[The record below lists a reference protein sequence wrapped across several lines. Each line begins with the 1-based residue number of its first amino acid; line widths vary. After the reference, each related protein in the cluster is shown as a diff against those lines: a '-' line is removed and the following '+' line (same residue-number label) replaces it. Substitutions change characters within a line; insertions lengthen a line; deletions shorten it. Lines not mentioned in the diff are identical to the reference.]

1 MKKTSGIFAVLF
13 AIASVAIAQN
23 QNIKLISSD
32 GEPDIQTSFH
42 NGERYLHKS
51 DFNLKT
57 AQYDIDPGVYPEG
70 DYMSNS
76 TFTPDGQTVI
86 LTNKGT
92 NMLTIWDWATR
103 EVLANV
109 DVGEYPSCVAANND
123 YAVVGC
129 QFADSIY
136 FIDLSDYSVAAVIP
150 SFEQP
155 CSIEL
160 SPDGN
165 IAYVACDI
173 DDICMAIYIADQ
185 SIIGQIDNF
194 PIYLNTFSWAAG
206 VGRYWEKYN
215 GFVVLPD
222 GGRIAIAEPQGGD
235 VVFYSTNTYIETDRL
250 SIATPRALG
259 FSGDGN
265 FMVCAANPDYN
276 CFVHQIDLS
285 DLSIPHVVEVTGN
298 SLSTNAIVANQ
309 DGSKAYIGTGNN
321 TSTLIKFE
329 TEDFISFSST
339 YTAFW
344 LGVSHDHQ
352 YAVSGQN
359 RFSIIDFET
368 ESVADQYIGLNQSFG
383 AVSPVAYH
391 VFGYDPLRYE
401 GAYFFDF
408 TDPGDIDYLG
418 TELSG
423 LDPEGDTPGAI
434 AINNDRTRAATA
446 GNLSYNSSVIDL
458 ESMETITAVP
468 LEESCYDVKITPD
481 GQWAVCGGYNLN
493 TIKIIDLSD
502 NTLATTIYT
511 GQRPMIVEMSPDGQY
526 AYIGNIKQNTLSVV
540 ELDGANSSL
549 VTSVPCGVIGVSYAF
564 YGIRSAV
571 RVSPDGNTVLVT
583 ASFDD
588 KLKVFDTQTNQF
600 VAELPTGDFPLD
612 VAFND
617 DGTLAC
623 VVNAFDET
631 FEIMSIDGASSS
643 MLFHSITNG
652 DFPMD
657 VSFNPGDG
665 LFYIC
670 CSGSKRINKVDP
682 ATGNIVE
689 TIYADGAAFHIEFH
703 NGIPIIQYQG
713 DDNIDHKIVYGDLE
727 FILPAPAAQFSFNP
741 TAEMVGVPMPG
752 PDYVSIIDLSLNPFI
767 PEQNADELISIYPNP
782 ASDRLFINSE
792 LQYERVEIVDID
804 GKTVLRENEIST
816 LDISHLAPGTY
827 IVKISNRQMSVS
839 KILIIK

>member
-1 MKKTSGIFAVLF
+1 MKITLGIFALVF

-23 QNIKLISSD
+23 QDNKLISSD

-42 NGERYLHKS
+42 NGEKQLNKS
-51 DFNLKT
+51 DLNLKAT
-57 AQYDIDPGVYPEG
+57 QNDIDPGVYPEG
-70 DYMSNS
+70 DYMGNC

-92 NMLTIWDWATR
+92 DLITIWDWASM
-103 EVLANV
+103 EVLANI
-109 DVGEYPSCVAANND
+109 DVGDYPSCVAANND
-123 YAVVGC
+123 YAVIGC

-136 FIDLSDYSVAAVIP
+136 FIDLGDYSIASVIP

-173 DDICMAIYIADQ
+173 DDICMAIDIPTQ

-206 VGRYWEKYN
+206 VGRNWEKYN

-222 GGRIAIAEPQGGD
+222 GGRIAITEPQGD
-235 VVFYSTNTYIETDRL
+235 VVFYSTNTYIETDRIT
-250 SIATPRALG
+250 IATPRALG
-259 FSGDGN
+259 LSGDGN
-265 FMVCAANPDYN
+265 FLVCAANPDYN

-359 RFSIIDFET
+359 RFSIIDFEA
-368 ESVADQYIGLNQSFG
+368 ESIADQYIGLNQSFG

-401 GAYFFDF
+401 GVYFFDF

-423 LDPEGDTPGAI
+423 LDPEGDTPGAV
-434 AINNDRTRAATA
+434 AVSNDRTRAITA

-458 ESMETITAVP
+458 ESMEVITAVP

-502 NTLATTIYT
+502 NTLATTVYT
-511 GQRPMIVEMSPDGQY
+511 GQRPMIVKMAPDGQT
-526 AYIGNIKQNTLSVV
+526 AYIGNIKQNTLSVI

-549 VTSVPCGVIGVSYAF
+549 LTSVPCGVIGVYMPY

-571 RVSPDGNTVLVT
+571 RVSPDGSTVLVA

-600 VAELPTGDFPLD
+600 VADLPTGDFPLD
-612 VAFND
+612 IAFNA

-623 VVNAFDET
+623 VINTFDET
-631 FEIMSIDGASSS
+631 YEIISVDGASSS
-643 MLFHSITNG
+643 VLLHSVING
-652 DFPMD
+652 VYPMD
-657 VSFNPGDG
+657 VAFNPEDS
-665 LFYIC
+665 LFYVC
-670 CSGSKRINKVDP
+670 CPNSERIIKIDP
-682 ATGNIVE
+682 LTGETE
-689 TIYADGAAFHIEFH
+689 TIYTDGAAFHIEFYA
-703 NGIPIIQYQG
+703 GIPIIQYQG

-727 FILPAPAAQFSFNP
+727 FILPASAAPFSFNP
-741 TAEMVGVPMPG
+741 AAEMIGVPMPG
-752 PDYVSIIDLSLNPFI
+752 PDYVSIIDISLNPFI
-767 PEQNADELISIYPNP
+767 PEQSRNDLISIYPNP
-782 ASDRLFINSE
+782 ASDQLFIKSE
-792 LQYERVEIVDID
+792 LKYDYVEIIDIN
-804 GKTVLRENEIST
+804 GQTVSRTVGTLESS
-816 LDISHLAPGTY
+816 LDISQLAPGTY
-827 IVKISNRQMSVS
+827 IIKVSGRAVSIS
-839 KILIIK
+839 KTLIVR